1 MPSQKNFGTALAM
14 VEVQLAPEVF
24 VLEPTLMVIGLDHRT
39 APLAMRERFF
49 IAESRRYE
57 VLRHLSSAEGIEEVA
72 VLSIPCRTEFL
83 IWASEPTLAAN
94 SLLHFLG
101 TEHGLKLTE
110 WEHFFRLLDDA
121 ALSHVFRVTAGLES
135 LVVGERA
142 IVSQVRDAWEKARTV
157 GACGPFLNAVLGKA
171 VELAEIVNIQT
182 GLGKD
187 AVSFSSAAV
196 QSAQQVFGSLEGR
209 RLLLL
214 GTSKT
219 AEASARLMM
228 EEGASPVVVI
238 DQSPQRARELA
249 ESLGAS
255 AATLAERWQSM
266 LQADIVISATGCPHV
281 VLTREE
287 AERIAVERN
296 RVALVIL
303 DIAMPRDVDP
313 EVRRVDGI
321 LLYDLEGLER
331 TIRNTAVVDVA
342 AAEKAEKMVE
352 AEAHAFGK
360 KLQSQGGV
368 PTIVALRHSLE
379 ELCRQELDSFIEERG
394 PFTREQDQSLH
405 AITAQVIQKIASSLA
420 RELKELPDKEEQQ
433 RMSEAVM
440 RLFHLDS
447 HHTALAGTIVD
458 TRKQE
463 RCCKHALAVPCS
475 GM

>member
-1 MPSQKNFGTALAM
+1 
-14 VEVQLAPEVF
+14 
-24 VLEPTLMVIGLDHRT
+24 
-39 APLAMRERFF
+39 
-49 IAESRRYE
+49 
-57 VLRHLSSAEGIEEVA
+57 
-72 VLSIPCRTEFL
+72 
-83 IWASEPTLAAN
+83 
-94 SLLHFLG
+94 
-101 TEHGLKLTE
+101 
-110 WEHFFRLLDDA
+110 LLDDA
-121 ALSHVFRVTAGLES
+121 ALTHVFRVSAGLES

-142 IVSQVRDAWEKARTV
+142 IVSQVREAWEKARTV

-171 VELAEIVNIQT
+171 VELAGVVHIQT

-187 AVSFSSAAV
+187 AVSFSNAAV

-266 LQADIVISATGCPHV
+266 LKADIVISATGCPHV
-281 VLTREE
+281 VLTRED

-352 AEAHAFGK
+352 AEAHAFGN

-420 RELKELPDKEEQQ
+420 RELKELPEKEEQE
-433 RMSEAVM
+433 RMSAAVM

-447 HHTALAGTIVD
+447 PNRALAGTILD
-458 TRKQE
+458 RRKQE
-463 RCCKHALAVPCS
+463 RGGKPAIAVH
-475 GM
+475 

>member
-1 MPSQKNFGTALAM
+1 
-14 VEVQLAPEVF
+14 
-24 VLEPTLMVIGLDHRT
+24 
-39 APLAMRERFF
+39 
-49 IAESRRYE
+49 
-57 VLRHLSSAEGIEEVA
+57 
-72 VLSIPCRTEFL
+72 
-83 IWASEPTLAAN
+83 
-94 SLLHFLG
+94 
-101 TEHGLKLTE
+101 LKLTE

-121 ALSHVFRVTAGLES
+121 ALTHVFRVSAGLES

-142 IVSQVRDAWEKARTV
+142 IVSQVREAWEKARTV

-171 VELAEIVNIQT
+171 AELAGVVHIQT

-187 AVSFSSAAV
+187 AVSFSNAAV

-281 VLTREE
+281 VLPRQE

-352 AEAHAFGK
+352 AEAHAFGN

-420 RELKELPDKEEQQ
+420 RELKELPEKEEQE
-433 RMSEAVM
+433 RMSAAVM

-447 HHTALAGTIVD
+447 PNRALAGTILD
-458 TRKQE
+458 RRKQE
-463 RCCKHALAVPCS
+463 RGGKPAIAVH
-475 GM
+475 

>member
-1 MPSQKNFGTALAM
+1 
-14 VEVQLAPEVF
+14 
-24 VLEPTLMVIGLDHRT
+24 MVIGLDHRT

-121 ALSHVFRVTAGLES
+121 ALTHVFRVSAGLES

-142 IVSQVRDAWEKARTV
+142 IVSQVREAWEKARTV

-171 VELAEIVNIQT
+171 VELAGVVHIQT

-187 AVSFSSAAV
+187 AVSFSNAAV

-331 TIRNTAVVDVA
+331 TIRNTPVVDVA

-352 AEAHAFGK
+352 AEAHAFGN

-420 RELKELPDKEEQQ
+420 RELKELPEKEEQE
-433 RMSEAVM
+433 RMSAAVM

-447 HHTALAGTIVD
+447 PNRALAGTILD
-458 TRKQE
+458 RRKQE
-463 RCCKHALAVPCS
+463 RGGKPAIAVH
-475 GM
+475 

>member
-1 MPSQKNFGTALAM
+1 VVAIA
-14 VEVQLAPEVF
+14 EVQLAPEVF
-24 VLEPTLMVIGLDHRT
+24 VVEPTLMVIGLDHRT

-121 ALSHVFRVTAGLES
+121 ALTHVFRVSAGLES

-142 IVSQVRDAWEKARTV
+142 IVSQVREAWDKARTV

-171 VELAEIVNIQT
+171 AELAGVVHIQT

-187 AVSFSSAAV
+187 AVSFSNAAV

-281 VLTREE
+281 VLTRQE

-352 AEAHAFGK
+352 AEAHAFGN

-420 RELKELPDKEEQQ
+420 RELKELPEKEEQE
-433 RMSEAVM
+433 RMSAAVM

-447 HHTALAGTIVD
+447 PNRALAGTILD
-458 TRKQE
+458 RRKQE
-463 RCCKHALAVPCS
+463 RGGKPAIAVH
-475 GM
+475 